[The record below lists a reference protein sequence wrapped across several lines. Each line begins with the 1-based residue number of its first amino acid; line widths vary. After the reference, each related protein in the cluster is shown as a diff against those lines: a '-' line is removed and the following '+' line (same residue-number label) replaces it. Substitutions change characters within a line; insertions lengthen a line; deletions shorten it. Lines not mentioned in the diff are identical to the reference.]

1 MNFNTMIAT
10 GKAMMSRGVKYS
22 MNGSRTGADGTA
34 DCSGFVYT
42 CLTSGGVKPMS
53 WIPNT
58 DSMHSWLESNGYK
71 LVTHNG
77 SWNAKQ
83 GDVTIFGLKNLSGGD
98 NGHVILWLNDIEFIH
113 CTYKNAYNNGVYI
126 EHESHAPYNMGHW
139 YTYRY
144 MGSVESPTSVE
155 SSTSVSGWIDEK
167 WHFRLTQP
175 LNLRQ
180 KPDASSKS
188 IAILPTGSIVKYDS
202 YKVDT
207 NGYVWI
213 RQPRAFGY
221 GYLATG
227 LSRNGKRIS
236 TWGSFD

>member
-22 MNGSRTGADGTA
+22 MNGSRTGSDGTA
-34 DCSGFVYT
+34 DCSGFVYK

-83 GDVTIFGLKNLSGGD
+83 GDVTIFGLKGLSGGA
-98 NGHVILWLNDIEFIH
+98 NGHVILWLNGSEFIH

-126 EHESHAPYNMGHW
+126 EPESNAPYNMGNW

-144 MGSVESPTSVE
+144 MGSVESPTPA
-155 SSTSVSGWIDEK
+155 SGWVEEK

-175 LNLRQ
+175 INLRTQ
-180 KPDASSKS
+180 PTDTSKS
-188 IAILPTGSIVKYDS
+188 IAILPIGSIVKYDS

-221 GYLATG
+221 GYLPTG
-227 LSRNGKRIS
+227 ISKNGKRIS

>member
-1 MNFNTMIAT
+1 MNFDTMVAT
-10 GKAMMSRGVKYS
+10 GKAMMTRGVKYS
-22 MNGSRTGADGTA
+22 MNGSRIGSDGTA
-34 DCSGFVYT
+34 DCSGFVYK

-83 GDVTIFGLKNLSGGD
+83 GDVTIFGLKGLSGGA
-98 NGHVILWLNDIEFIH
+98 NGHVILWLNDNEFIH

-126 EHESHAPYNMGHW
+126 ETDSSAPYNMGHW

-144 MGSVESPTSVE
+144 MGSVDSPIPVR
-155 SSTSVSGWIDEK
+155 GWVDEK
-167 WHFRLTQP
+167 WRFRLTQP
-175 LNLRQ
+175 INLRTQ
-180 KPDASSKS
+180 PTTASKS
-188 IAILPTGSIVKYDS
+188 IAILPAGSIVKYDS

-213 RQPRAFGY
+213 RQPRKNGY

-227 LSRNGKRIS
+227 ISKNGKRIS

>member
-1 MNFNTMIAT
+1 MNFDTMVTT
-10 GKAMMSRGVKYS
+10 GKAMMTRGVKYS
-22 MNGSRTGADGTA
+22 MNGSRIGADGTA

-53 WIPNT
+53 WVPNT

-83 GDVTIFGLKNLSGGD
+83 GDVTIFGLKGLSGGA
-98 NGHVILWLNDIEFIH
+98 NGHVILWLNGSEFIH

-126 EHESHAPYNMGHW
+126 ENESNAPYNMGHW

-144 MGSVESPTSVE
+144 MGSVDSPIP
-155 SSTSVSGWIDEK
+155 VSGWVEEK
-167 WHFRLTQP
+167 WHFRLTQAI
-175 LNLRQ
+175 NLKTQ
-180 KPDASSKS
+180 PDTASKT
-188 IAILPTGSIVKYDS
+188 IATLPVGSIVKYDS

-213 RQPRAFGY
+213 RQPRNFGY
-221 GYLATG
+221 GYLPTG
-227 LSRNGKRIS
+227 LSKNGKRIS
-236 TWGSFD
+236 TWGSFV

>member
-1 MNFNTMIAT
+1 MNFDTMINT
-10 GKAMMSRGVKYS
+10 GKAMMTRGVKYS
-22 MNGSRTGADGTA
+22 MTGSRIGTDGTA
-34 DCSGFVYT
+34 DCSGFVYK
-42 CLTSGGVKPMS
+42 CLTSGGVKPMEYV
-53 WIPNT
+53 PNT

-77 SWNAKQ
+77 TWNAKQ
-83 GDVTIFGLKNLSGGD
+83 GDVTIFGLKGLSGGA
-98 NGHVILWLNDIEFIH
+98 NGHVILWLNDREFIH

-126 EHESHAPYNMGHW
+126 ENESNAPYNMGHW

-144 MGSVESPTSVE
+144 MGTVESPTPVNGWVE
-155 SSTSVSGWIDEK
+155 EK

-175 LNLRQ
+175 INLKTQ
-180 KPDASSKS
+180 PDTASKN
-188 IAILPTGSIVKYDS
+188 IATLPAGSIVNYDS

-213 RQPRAFGY
+213 RQPRTSGY
-221 GYLATG
+221 GYLPTG
-227 LSRNGKRIS
+227 ITKNNKRIS

>member
-22 MNGSRTGADGTA
+22 MNGSRTGSDGTA
-34 DCSGFVYT
+34 DCSGFVYK

-58 DSMHSWLESNGYK
+58 DSMHSWLENNGYK

-83 GDVTIFGLKNLSGGD
+83 GDVTIFGLKGLSGGA
-98 NGHVILWLNDIEFIH
+98 NGHVILWLNGSEFIH

-126 EHESHAPYNMGHW
+126 EPESNAPYNMGNW

-144 MGSVESPTSVE
+144 MGSVESPTPVNGWVE
-155 SSTSVSGWIDEK
+155 EK

-175 LNLRQ
+175 INLRTQ
-180 KPDASSKS
+180 PTDTSKS
-188 IAILPTGSIVKYDS
+188 IAILPIGSIVKYDS

-213 RQPRAFGY
+213 RQPRNFGY
-221 GYLATG
+221 GYLPTG
-227 LSRNGKRIS
+227 ISKNGKRIS

>member
-22 MNGSRTGADGTA
+22 MNGSRTGSDGTA
-34 DCSGFVYT
+34 DCSGFVYK

-83 GDVTIFGLKNLSGGD
+83 GDVTIFGLKGLSGGA
-98 NGHVILWLNDIEFIH
+98 NGHVILWLNGSEFIH

-126 EHESHAPYNMGHW
+126 EPESNAPYNMGNW

-144 MGSVESPTSVE
+144 MGSVESPTPVN
-155 SSTSVSGWIDEK
+155 GWVTEK
-167 WHFRLTQP
+167 WKFRLTQP
-175 LNLRQ
+175 INLKTQ
-180 KPDASSKS
+180 PNTASKT
-188 IAILPTGSIVKYDS
+188 IAILPIGSIVKYDS

-221 GYLATG
+221 GYLPTG
-227 LSRNGKRIS
+227 ISKNGKRIS

>member
-1 MNFNTMIAT
+1 MNFNTMVDT
-10 GKAMMSRGVKYS
+10 GKALMTRGVKYS

-42 CLTSGGVKPMS
+42 CLTSGGVKPMR

-83 GDVTIFGLKNLSGGD
+83 GDVTIFGLKGLSGGA
-98 NGHVILWLNDIEFIH
+98 NGHVILWLNDSEFIH

-126 EHESHAPYNMGHW
+126 EPESNAPYNMGHW

-144 MGSVESPTSVE
+144 MGSVESPTPI
-155 SSTSVSGWIDEK
+155 SGWIDEK

-175 LNLRQ
+175 INLRTQ
-180 KPDASSKS
+180 PTDTSKS
-188 IAILPTGSIVKYDS
+188 IATLPIGSIVKYDS

-213 RQPRAFGY
+213 RQPRTFGY

-227 LSRNGKRIS
+227 ISKNGKRIS

>member
-22 MNGSRTGADGTA
+22 MNGSRTGSDGTA
-34 DCSGFVYT
+34 DCSGFVYK

-83 GDVTIFGLKNLSGGD
+83 GDVTIFGLKGLSGGA
-98 NGHVILWLNDIEFIH
+98 NGHVILWLNGSEFIH

-126 EHESHAPYNMGHW
+126 EPESNAPYNMGNW

-144 MGSVESPTSVE
+144 MGSVESPTP
-155 SSTSVSGWIDEK
+155 VSGWVEEK

-175 LNLRQ
+175 INLRTQ
-180 KPDASSKS
+180 PTDTSKS
-188 IAILPTGSIVKYDS
+188 IAILPIGSIVKYDS

-213 RQPRAFGY
+213 RQPRNFGY
-221 GYLATG
+221 GYLPTG
-227 LSRNGKRIS
+227 ISKNGKRIT

>member
-22 MNGSRTGADGTA
+22 MNGSRTGSDGTA
-34 DCSGFVYT
+34 DCSGFVYK

-83 GDVTIFGLKNLSGGD
+83 GDVTIFGLKGLSGGA
-98 NGHVILWLNDIEFIH
+98 NGHVILWLNGSEFIH

-126 EHESHAPYNMGHW
+126 EPESNAPYNMGNW

-144 MGSVESPTSVE
+144 MGSVESPTPVN
-155 SSTSVSGWIDEK
+155 GWVTEK
-167 WHFRLTQP
+167 WKFRLTQP
-175 LNLRQ
+175 INLKTQ
-180 KPDASSKS
+180 PNTASKT
-188 IAILPTGSIVKYDS
+188 IAILPIGSIVKYDS

-221 GYLATG
+221 GYLPTG
-227 LSRNGKRIS
+227 ISKNGKRIT

>member
-1 MNFNTMIAT
+1 
-10 GKAMMSRGVKYS
+10 
-22 MNGSRTGADGTA
+22 
-34 DCSGFVYT
+34 
-42 CLTSGGVKPMS
+42 MS

-58 DSMHSWLESNGYK
+58 DSMHSWLENNGYK

-77 SWNAKQ
+77 SWNSKQ
-83 GDVTIFGLKNLSGGD
+83 GDVTIFGLKGLSGGA
-98 NGHVILWLNDIEFIH
+98 NGHVILWLNGSEFIH

-126 EHESHAPYNMGHW
+126 EPESNAPYNMGNW

-144 MGSVESPTSVE
+144 MGSVESPTPVNGWVE
-155 SSTSVSGWIDEK
+155 EK

-175 LNLRQ
+175 INLRTQ
-180 KPDASSKS
+180 PTDTSKS
-188 IAILPTGSIVKYDS
+188 IAILPIGSIVKYDS

-213 RQPRAFGY
+213 RQPRNFGY

-227 LSRNGKRIS
+227 ISKNGKRIS

>member
-22 MNGSRTGADGTA
+22 MNGSRTGSDGTA
-34 DCSGFVYT
+34 DCSGFVYK

-83 GDVTIFGLKNLSGGD
+83 GDVTIFGLKGLSGGA
-98 NGHVILWLNDIEFIH
+98 NGHVILWLNGSEFIH

-126 EHESHAPYNMGHW
+126 EPESNAPYNMGNW

-144 MGSVESPTSVE
+144 MGSVESPTP
-155 SSTSVSGWIDEK
+155 VSGWVEEK

-175 LNLRQ
+175 INLRTQ
-180 KPDASSKS
+180 PTDTSKT
-188 IAILPTGSIVKYDS
+188 IAILPIGSIVKYDS

-213 RQPRAFGY
+213 RQPRNFGY
-221 GYLATG
+221 GYLPTG
-227 LSRNGKRIS
+227 ISKNGKRIS

>member
-22 MNGSRTGADGTA
+22 MNGSRTGSDGTA
-34 DCSGFVYT
+34 DCSGFVYK

-58 DSMHSWLESNGYK
+58 DSMHSWLENNGYK

-83 GDVTIFGLKNLSGGD
+83 GDVTIFGLKGLSGGA
-98 NGHVILWLNDIEFIH
+98 NGHVILWLNGSEFIH

-126 EHESHAPYNMGHW
+126 EPESNAPYNMGNW

-144 MGSVESPTSVE
+144 MGSVESPTPVN
-155 SSTSVSGWIDEK
+155 GWVTEK
-167 WHFRLTQP
+167 WKFRLTQP
-175 LNLRQ
+175 INLKTQ
-180 KPDASSKS
+180 PNTASKT
-188 IAILPTGSIVKYDS
+188 IAILPIGSIVKYDS

-221 GYLATG
+221 GYLPTG
-227 LSRNGKRIS
+227 ISKNGKRIS

>member
-1 MNFNTMIAT
+1 
-10 GKAMMSRGVKYS
+10 
-22 MNGSRTGADGTA
+22 
-34 DCSGFVYT
+34 
-42 CLTSGGVKPMS
+42 MS

-77 SWNAKQ
+77 SWNSKQ
-83 GDVTIFGLKNLSGGD
+83 GDVTIFGLKGLSGGA
-98 NGHVILWLNDIEFIH
+98 NGHVILWLNGSEFIH

-126 EHESHAPYNMGHW
+126 EPESNAPYNMGNW

-144 MGSVESPTSVE
+144 MGSVESPTP
-155 SSTSVSGWIDEK
+155 VSGWVAEK
-167 WHFRLTQP
+167 WRFRLTQP
-175 LNLRQ
+175 INLKTQ
-180 KPDASSKS
+180 PNTASKT
-188 IAILPTGSIVKYDS
+188 IAILPVGSIVKYDS

-213 RQPRAFGY
+213 RQPRPFGY
-221 GYLATG
+221 GYLPTG
-227 LSRNGKRIS
+227 ISKNGKRIS

>member
-22 MNGSRTGADGTA
+22 MNGSRTGSDGTA
-34 DCSGFVYT
+34 DCSGFVYK

-58 DSMHSWLESNGYK
+58 DSMHSWLENNGYK

-83 GDVTIFGLKNLSGGD
+83 GDVTIFGLKGLSGGA
-98 NGHVILWLNDIEFIH
+98 NGHVILWLNGSEFIH

-126 EHESHAPYNMGHW
+126 EPESNAPYNMGNW

-144 MGSVESPTSVE
+144 MGSVESPTPVNGWVE
-155 SSTSVSGWIDEK
+155 EK

-175 LNLRQ
+175 INLRTQ
-180 KPDASSKS
+180 PTDTSKS
-188 IAILPTGSIVKYDS
+188 IAILPIGSIVKYDS

-221 GYLATG
+221 GYLPTG
-227 LSRNGKRIS
+227 ISKNGKRIS

>member
-1 MNFNTMIAT
+1 MNFNTMVDT
-10 GKAMMSRGVKYS
+10 GKSMMNRGVKYS

-34 DCSGFVYT
+34 DCSGFVYK

-83 GDVTIFGLKNLSGGD
+83 GDVTIFGLKGLSGGA
-98 NGHVILWLNDIEFIH
+98 NGHVILWLNDREFIH

-126 EHESHAPYNMGHW
+126 ENESNAPYNMGHW

-144 MGSVESPTSVE
+144 MGSVETPTP
-155 SSTSVSGWIDEK
+155 VSGWVEEK
-167 WHFRLTQP
+167 WRFRLTQAI
-175 LNLRQ
+175 NLKTQ
-180 KPDASSKS
+180 PDTASKT
-188 IAILPTGSIVKYDS
+188 IATLPVASIVKYDS

-213 RQPRAFGY
+213 RQPRNFGY
-221 GYLATG
+221 GYLPTG
-227 LSRNGKRIS
+227 ISKNGKRIS

>member
-1 MNFNTMIAT
+1 MNFDTMVAT
-10 GKAMMSRGVKYS
+10 GKAMMARGVKYS

-34 DCSGFVYT
+34 DCSGFVYK

-83 GDVTIFGLKNLSGGD
+83 GDVTIFGLKGLSGGA
-98 NGHVILWLNDIEFIH
+98 NGHVILWLNDNEFIH

-126 EHESHAPYNMGHW
+126 ETDSSAPYNMGHW

-144 MGSVESPTSVE
+144 MGTVE
-155 SSTSVSGWIDEK
+155 SSTPISGWFDEK

-175 LNLRQ
+175 LNLRTQ
-180 KPDASSKS
+180 PNNTSRS
-188 IAILPTGSIVKYDS
+188 IALLPTGSIVNYDK

-221 GYLATG
+221 GYLPTG
-227 LSRNGKRIS
+227 LSKNGKRIS

>member
-22 MNGSRTGADGTA
+22 MNGSRTGSDGTA
-34 DCSGFVYT
+34 DCSGFVYK

-53 WIPNT
+53 WVPNT
-58 DSMHSWLESNGYK
+58 DSMHSWLENNGYK

-83 GDVTIFGLKNLSGGD
+83 GDVTIFGLKGLSGGA
-98 NGHVILWLNDIEFIH
+98 NGHVILWLNGSEFIH

-126 EHESHAPYNMGHW
+126 EPESNAPYNMGNW

-144 MGSVESPTSVE
+144 MGSVESPTPVN
-155 SSTSVSGWIDEK
+155 GWVTEK
-167 WHFRLTQP
+167 WKFRLTQP
-175 LNLRQ
+175 INLKTQ
-180 KPDASSKS
+180 PNTASKT
-188 IAILPTGSIVKYDS
+188 IASLPIGSIVKYDS

-221 GYLATG
+221 GYLPTG
-227 LSRNGKRIS
+227 ISKNGKRIS

>member
-1 MNFNTMIAT
+1 MNFDTMVTT

-53 WIPNT
+53 WVPNT

-83 GDVTIFGLKNLSGGD
+83 GDVTIFGLKGLSGGA
-98 NGHVILWLNDIEFIH
+98 NGHVILWLNDREFIH

-126 EHESHAPYNMGHW
+126 ENESNAPYNMGHW

-144 MGSVESPTSVE
+144 MGSVESPTP
-155 SSTSVSGWIDEK
+155 VSGWVEEK
-167 WHFRLTQP
+167 WHFRLTYPIGLRTQP
-175 LNLRQ
+175 NTTSKMIANL
-180 KPDASSKS
+180 PA
-188 IAILPTGSIVKYDS
+188 GSVVKYDS

-213 RQPRAFGY
+213 RQPRNFGY
-221 GYLATG
+221 GYLPTG
-227 LSRNGKRIS
+227 ISKNGKRIT

>member
-22 MNGSRTGADGTA
+22 MNGSRTGSDGTA

-53 WIPNT
+53 WVPNT
-58 DSMHSWLESNGYK
+58 DSMHSWLENNGYK

-83 GDVTIFGLKNLSGGD
+83 GDVTIFGLKGLSGGA
-98 NGHVILWLNDIEFIH
+98 NGHVILWLNGSEFIH

-126 EHESHAPYNMGHW
+126 EPESNAPYNMGNW

-144 MGSVESPTSVE
+144 MGSVESPTPI
-155 SSTSVSGWIDEK
+155 SGWVGEK

-175 LNLRQ
+175 INLKTQ
-180 KPDASSKS
+180 PDTASKT
-188 IAILPTGSIVKYDS
+188 IATLPVGSIVKYDS

-221 GYLATG
+221 GYLPTG
-227 LSRNGKRIS
+227 ISKNGKRIS

>member
-1 MNFNTMIAT
+1 MNFNTMIDT
-10 GKAMMSRGVKYS
+10 GKAMMTRGVKYS

-34 DCSGFVYT
+34 DCSGFVYK

-83 GDVTIFGLKNLSGGD
+83 GDVTIFGLKGLSEGA
-98 NGHVILWLNDIEFIH
+98 NGHVILWLNDSEFIH

-126 EHESHAPYNMGHW
+126 ENESNAPYNMGHW

-144 MGSVESPTSVE
+144 MGSVES
-155 SSTSVSGWIDEK
+155 STPISGWIDEK

-175 LNLRQ
+175 TNLRTQ
-180 KPDASSKS
+180 PTNTSKS
-188 IAILPTGSIVKYDS
+188 IALLPTGSIVKYDK

-213 RQPRAFGY
+213 RQPRTFGY

-227 LSRNGKRIS
+227 ISKNGKRIS
-236 TWGSFD
+236 SWGSFD

>member
-1 MNFNTMIAT
+1 MNFNTMIVT
-10 GKAMMSRGVKYS
+10 GKALMTRGVKYS

-53 WIPNT
+53 WVPNT

-83 GDVTIFGLKNLSGGD
+83 GDVTIFGLKGLSGGA
-98 NGHVILWLNDIEFIH
+98 NGHVILWLNGSEFIH

-126 EHESHAPYNMGHW
+126 EPESNAPYNMGNW

-144 MGSVESPTSVE
+144 MGSVESPTP
-155 SSTSVSGWIDEK
+155 VSGWVTEK
-167 WHFRLTQP
+167 WKFRLTQP
-175 LNLRQ
+175 INLKTQ
-180 KPDASSKS
+180 PDIASKT
-188 IAILPTGSIVKYDS
+188 IATLPVGSIVKYDS
-202 YKVDT
+202 YKVDP

-213 RQPRAFGY
+213 RQPRNFGY
-221 GYLATG
+221 GYLPTG
-227 LSRNGKRIS
+227 VTKNNRRIS